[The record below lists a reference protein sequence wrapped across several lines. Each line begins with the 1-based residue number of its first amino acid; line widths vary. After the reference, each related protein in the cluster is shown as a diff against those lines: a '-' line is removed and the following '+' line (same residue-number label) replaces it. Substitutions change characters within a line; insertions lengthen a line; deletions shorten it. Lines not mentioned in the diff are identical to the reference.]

1 MPQISDRT
9 YRILIIWSTGSE
21 KLNILLNLINY
32 KSNTNKTY
40 LYAKDPYEAKY
51 QLLIKKREG
60 VGPEKLNN
68 YKAFVDYSDDN
79 VTFIKLLINTIQIRS
94 TEYL

>member
-1 MPQISDRT
+1 MPQISGRT
-9 YRILIIWSTGSE
+9 YRILIIWTTGSG
-21 KLNILLNLINY
+21 KLNVLLNLINY
-32 KSNTNKTY
+32 KSYTNKTY

-68 YKAFVDYSDDN
+68 YKAFVDYSDDKDN
-79 VTFIKLLINTIQIRS
+79 FYKIID
-94 TEYL
+94 